1 MPEERKKLSK
11 SELREDEFVEWIM
24 EAADYV
30 RERSR
35 AFIAGVVGLIAI
47 VVLIQFV
54 LKAEEENHIEAAKKL
69 GQIWM
74 AEEESRSED
83 AIRLGEELIADY
95 SGTAAAGRGV
105 IFLANN
111 YFAQERYSVARN
123 LYQTY
128 LDEYGALDIL
138 VFAAWNGLAACFEA
152 QGNLQKAAE
161 KYQEYAS
168 SHKTSLQV
176 SLALFEAA
184 RCYGLAGNTS
194 NQQRLLKKITT
205 EFSNSPVAAK
215 AREEMKT
222 L

>member
-1 MPEERKKLSK
+1 MPEESKKLSK

-30 RERSR
+30 KERSKV
-35 AFIAGVVGLIAI
+35 FIAGVLGLVAI
-47 VVLIQFV
+47 VVVIQLV
-54 LKAEEENHIEAAKKL
+54 LKAEEERHIKAVEKL
-69 GQIWM
+69 GKIWI
-74 AEEESRSED
+74 AEEQGRPED

-111 YFAQERYSVARN
+111 YFAQERYSEARN
-123 LYQTY
+123 LYQNY
-128 LDEYGALDIL
+128 LDEYGALDLL

-168 SHKTSLQV
+168 LHKTSLQA

-184 RCYGLAGNTS
+184 RCYGLTGNTS
-194 NQQRLLKKITT
+194 NQQKLLKKITT

-215 AREEMKT
+215 AREDIKT

>member
-24 EAADYV
+24 KAADYV
-30 RERSR
+30 KERSKV
-35 AFIAGVVGLIAI
+35 FIAGLVGVIAVV
-47 VVLIQFV
+47 VVVQLV
-54 LKAEEENHIEAAKKL
+54 LKDQEDNRIEAAKKL

-74 AEEESRSED
+74 AEEQSRSED

-111 YFAQERYSVARN
+111 YYAQERYSEARK

-128 LDEYGALDIL
+128 LEEYGALDIL

-168 SHKTSLQV
+168 VHKTSLQAP
-176 SLALFEAA
+176 LALFEAA
-184 RCYGLAGNTS
+184 RCYGLAGDTS
-194 NQQRLLKKITT
+194 NKQNLLKKITT
-205 EFSNSPVAAK
+205 EFSNSPVVAK

>member
-1 MPEERKKLSK
+1 MPDEQKKLSK

-30 RERSR
+30 RERSKI
-35 AFIAGVVGLIAI
+35 FIAGVVGLFA
-47 VVLIQFV
+47 VVVVIQLV
-54 LKAEEENHIEAAKKL
+54 LKAEEEHRIEAAKKL
-69 GQIWM
+69 GHLWR
-74 AEEESRSED
+74 AEEERRSED

-95 SGTAAAGRGV
+95 SGTGAAGRGLV
-105 IFLANN
+105 FLANN
-111 YFAQERYSVARN
+111 YYTQERYSEARN

-128 LDEYGALDIL
+128 LDEYGTLDIL
-138 VFAAWNGLAACFEA
+138 VFAAWNGLAACLEA

-168 SHKTSLQV
+168 LHKTSLQA

-184 RCYGLAGNTS
+184 RCYGLAGNSSSQLT
-194 NQQRLLKKITT
+194 LLKQITT
-205 EFSNSPVAAK
+205 EFSNSPVVAK